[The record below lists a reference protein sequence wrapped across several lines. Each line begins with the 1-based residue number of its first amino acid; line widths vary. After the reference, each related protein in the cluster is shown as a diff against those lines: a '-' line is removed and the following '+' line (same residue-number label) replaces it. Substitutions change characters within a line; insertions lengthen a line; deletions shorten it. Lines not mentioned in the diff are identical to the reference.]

1 MITPQKLSIINLGLY
16 DTCGQEDYDAL
27 RPIAYPHTDIFLFAF
42 DITNRTSF
50 RNVKLKWKG
59 EIQVHCPGVLFILVG
74 TKKDLRPE
82 ASMISALD
90 SKTQDVVG
98 EHEIQ
103 YMVQD
108 IGAVKYCEVSA
119 LTQEGLKNV
128 FDEAIIAV
136 LYNR

>member
-1 MITPQKLSIINLGLY
+1 
-16 DTCGQEDYDAL
+16 
-27 RPIAYPHTDIFLFAF
+27 
-42 DITNRTSF
+42 
-50 RNVKLKWKG
+50 
-59 EIQVHCPGVLFILVG
+59 
-74 TKKDLRPE
+74 
-82 ASMISALD
+82 MISALD

-119 LTQEGLKNV
+119 LTQEGVKNV